1 MSGAES
7 FFVQNAYATNVE
19 SVKDCSDVHFFE
31 IIDDLWKGK
40 HCPPHPLH
48 RFFTLMRKMRAGSF
62 VKEELEFMGPVRV
75 KDVEESQ
82 MKIVEVIRSLEEE
95 GEIVISGRGGEEEI
109 VA

>member
-1 MSGAES
+1 MSE
-7 FFVQNAYATNVE
+7 
-19 SVKDCSDVHFFE
+19 
-31 IIDDLWKGK
+31 
-40 HCPPHPLH
+40 
-48 RFFTLMRKMRAGSF
+48 RAAGLI
-62 VKEELEFMGPVRV
+62 KEELEFMGPVRL